1 MKIRRDVG
9 VLTFSAGWLLAC
21 AAGCN
26 SPYRADQ
33 GALFGG
39 LTGAG
44 LGAVVGN
51 AVGDTGAGAAI
62 GAGVGALSGAAV
74 GASLDDIEA
83 RNRAEIAAR
92 LGRPAPVGAVTIDD
106 VVAMTRAGVS
116 EDVIVT
122 HVQNHGMVAPLR
134 ASDLIVLQQQR
145 VAPRVVQAM
154 QAPPPQPAAYPGPPG
169 VIVEPYAVP
178 PPYYYGPPPYW
189 GPPPY
194 YYRHWPRRRVSW
206 GVAVGG

>member
-1 MKIRRDVG
+1 MTTRRDVG
-9 VLTFSAGWLLAC
+9 FLMLAAAWLVALAG
-21 AAGCN
+21 GCN
-26 SPYRADQ
+26 SPYRADR

-92 LGRPAPVGAVTIDD
+92 LGRPAPVGAVSIDD
-106 VVAMTRAGVS
+106 VIAMSRAGVP
-116 EDVIVT
+116 EEVIVT
-122 HVQNHGMVAPLR
+122 HVQNHGMMAPPR
-134 ASDLIVLQQQR
+134 ATDLILLQQQG

-154 QAPPPQPAAYPGPPG
+154 QAPPQVVPAAYPPG
-169 VIVEPYAVP
+169 VIAEPAYAVP
-178 PPYYYGPPPYW
+178 APVYYAPPPYW
-189 GPPPY
+189 GPPPC
-194 YYRHWPRRRVSW
+194 YYRPYPRRRVSW